1 MTDIKSRIAHLAR
14 DGEEEIILSHLIDL
28 GKRSWERGRL
38 EVSAFLSESLCDGA
52 DALLRE
58 TMDGE
63 YLLWGGYE
71 GSKRKCAVFLPE
83 YYSAEDVTFRPD
95 LCEIAFVKVLPDK
108 FHKGDELSHRDVLGA
123 LMNLGIKREC
133 VGDIVFDDGIIIV
146 TKTATAG
153 FIVENLTRIK
163 HSTVTAALSDTPPV
177 AVIEEKV
184 RETTTVPSMRADAVL
199 SSVFNTS
206 RALSAEAI
214 EKGLVQLNSTILTK
228 PTVTIREGDIISWRT
243 KGRRKILSIVGES
256 KKGRTI
262 ISYEK

>member
-1 MTDIKSRIAHLAR
+1 MTDIKSLIAHLAH
-14 DGEEEIILSHLIDL
+14 DGEEEVLLSHLIDL

-38 EVSAFLSESLCDGA
+38 EASAFLGEALCDSA
-52 DALLRE
+52 EALLQE
-58 TMDGE
+58 TVEGE

-71 GSKRKCAVFLPE
+71 GAKRKCAVFLPE
-83 YYSAEDVTFRPD
+83 YYSAEDVTFRPE
-95 LCEIAFVKVLPDK
+95 LCDIAFVKAVCDR
-108 FHKGDELSHRDVLGA
+108 FHKDDELSHRDVLGA
-123 LMNLGIKREC
+123 LMNLGIKRET

-163 HSTVTAALSDTPPV
+163 HSTVTATLTDTPPV

-184 RETTTVPSMRADAVL
+184 KETTTVPSMRADAVI

-206 RALSAEAI
+206 RTLSAEAI
-214 EKGLVQLNSTILTK
+214 EKGLVQLNSAILTK
-228 PTVTIREGDIISWRT
+228 PTVTIREGDTVSWRK
-243 KGRRKILSIVGES
+243 KGKRKILSIVGES
-256 KKGRTI
+256 KKGRVI